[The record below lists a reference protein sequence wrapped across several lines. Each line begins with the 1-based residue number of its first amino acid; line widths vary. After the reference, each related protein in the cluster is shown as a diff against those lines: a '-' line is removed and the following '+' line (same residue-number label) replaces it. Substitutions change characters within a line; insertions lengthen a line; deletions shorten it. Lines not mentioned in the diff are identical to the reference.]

1 MSGDRQSLKSHDGR
15 RRSRAVRRAVEHL
28 EQRDLLALVVG
39 PITATE
45 DSLFTGKVATLAP
58 GDIQGTPPS
67 LTATVNWGDG
77 TAAAVATVTT
87 DVSGNYDVFSPKT
100 YTKFGSFPVVVVV
113 NGTGGSTVTAQ
124 GTATVADAT
133 LIPTPTTFT
142 ATVGKSFTGTVAT
155 FQDPDTTSTPTDFQ
169 ATITW
174 GAGLATT
181 VGAVT
186 GSNGRFAVSGPFTY
200 TALGPE
206 TVNVQ
211 IVRIAS
217 NQTVSTTS
225 SASVVQPAL
234 AVTGTTVAPTVG
246 QPFTGTVATF
256 IDSNA
261 PGAVDDYSA
270 IIDWGN
276 GTTSGTVAAV
286 PGAPGHFTVSGTNT
300 YNAAGTYNVTVTV
313 ARASLNQTVSTSLA
327 AGNETKAIVSG
338 PTLTVNGTSL
348 VKSVN
353 GLVNDTV
360 ATFTDTDLP
369 YKASDFTAVVNWGN
383 NGSASAMTNGT
394 VVSDGG
400 GKYHVVASY
409 IYTTSGFFT
418 ATVTVTRTASKQSA
432 SASTQIDVQ
441 PMLTSVLP
449 VLTATA
455 GEPFTGTLLTVTD
468 SSGSTNPADFA
479 ATINWGDGHVSPATL
494 VGTGTNGAGPTYS
507 VIGTNT
513 YASAR
518 PTPYPVTVTLTRVA
532 TKQVSTFS
540 TQIQVYGFTGALS
553 PSSAPGGVPFAT
565 NQNQP
570 TFSGTAEP
578 NALIRLFV
586 RPAGQQVVLDLGE
599 TIASP
604 SGLWKLTAIPLAD
617 GYYTV
622 TGVVTPA
629 AGPPSGTQPLP
640 LSPGGT
646 LVVDTSRPQLA
657 GVTISPRKNQ
667 VTVVYHGGLSGI
679 NLAEALNRFNYVWAP
694 PGLPPAN
701 PLFVSLASIPVAPG
715 GPLSVTLTFGYYTR
729 VHGKASSLRILP
741 NTILN
746 NAGTPVAVSTAPL
759 LRPLPIP
766 HGRQLA
772 AVHVPSAKATHHHG

>member
-1 MSGDRQSLKSHDGR
+1 M
-15 RRSRAVRRAVEHL
+15 
-28 EQRDLLALVVG
+28 
-39 PITATE
+39 
-45 DSLFTGKVATLAP
+45 
-58 GDIQGTPPS
+58 
-67 LTATVNWGDG
+67 
-77 TAAAVATVTT
+77 
-87 DVSGNYDVFSPKT
+87 
-100 YTKFGSFPVVVVV
+100 
-113 NGTGGSTVTAQ
+113 
-124 GTATVADAT
+124 
-133 LIPTPTTFT
+133 
-142 ATVGKSFTGTVAT
+142 
-155 FQDPDTTSTPTDFQ
+155 
-169 ATITW
+169 
-174 GAGLATT
+174 
-181 VGAVT
+181 
-186 GSNGRFAVSGPFTY
+186 
-200 TALGPE
+200 
-206 TVNVQ
+206 
-211 IVRIAS
+211 
-217 NQTVSTTS
+217 
-225 SASVVQPAL
+225 
-234 AVTGTTVAPTVG
+234 
-246 QPFTGTVATF
+246 
-256 IDSNA
+256 
-261 PGAVDDYSA
+261 
-270 IIDWGN
+270 
-276 GTTSGTVAAV
+276 
-286 PGAPGHFTVSGTNT
+286 NT

-348 VKSVN
+348 IKSVN

-400 GKYHVVASY
+400 GKYHVVANF

-418 ATVTVTRTASKQSA
+418 ATVTVKRTASMQSA
-432 SASTQIDVQ
+432 SASAQLYVQ
-441 PMLTSVLP
+441 PTLTSVLP

-468 SSGSTNPADFA
+468 SSGSTNPADFT
-479 ATINWGDGHVSPATL
+479 ATINWGDGHISPATL

-513 YASAR
+513 YASTGR
-518 PTPYPVTVTLTRVA
+518 PLTRSSSHSRGSRRNRCRPSA
-532 TKQVSTFS
+532 RRSRCT
-540 TQIQVYGFTGALS
+540 AS
-553 PSSAPGGVPFAT
+553 PAYSARRARAGGVPYAT
-565 NQNQP
+565 NQNHP

-629 AGPPSGTQPLP
+629 AGPPSETQPLP

-657 GVTISPRKNQ
+657 GVTVSPRKNQ

-701 PLFVSLASIPVAPG
+701 PLFVSLASIPVVPG

-759 LRPLPIP
+759 PNGSRA
-766 HGRQLA
+766 A
-772 AVHVPSAKATHHHG
+772 AVHVPSARATHHRG